1 MDKLSERLTTL
12 ESRVDQL
19 VLKHEAHGIELADL
33 RRGLTQM
40 QVQLGR
46 ILDSQTTHG
55 LTLDRVEL
63 TMQKLL
69 IHLRGPLHE

>member
-1 MDKLSERLTTL
+1 MDKLRDRLTTL

-33 RRGLTQM
+33 RRGMTQM
-40 QVQLGR
+40 QGQLGR

-55 LTLDRVEL
+55 LTLDRVET

-69 IHLRGPLHE
+69 THLRGPDNE